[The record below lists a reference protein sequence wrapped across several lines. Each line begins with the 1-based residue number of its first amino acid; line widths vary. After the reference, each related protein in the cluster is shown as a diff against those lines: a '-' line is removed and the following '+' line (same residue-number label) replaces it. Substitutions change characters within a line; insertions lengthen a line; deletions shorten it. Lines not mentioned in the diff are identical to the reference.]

1 MDNAS
6 KLNSTIKIAVLF
18 VLCFQNSGHA
28 LLTRYSQGV
37 LHEKYSSSEV
47 VFVGEMIKFLFSGTL
62 VTLEST
68 EGFTNS
74 AKRLLFLLLNSHK
87 VIILA
92 AGYMVSNLL
101 SYFALARVDAASY
114 TVCLQLKVLT
124 TAAFSKLIL
133 NKKFTY
139 TQWRALLLLVIGCV
153 LVASP
158 SFNDSLPTSEIT
170 TKSDSS
176 DIILGFGA
184 LLVMVSISGFSAV
197 YFESILKDERDRC
210 SIWER
215 NFQLSAFSMLLIA
228 LYSFGENNL
237 SVMSG
242 SQNHGTSYFVG
253 WTVNTVLICTL
264 QASGGLL
271 VAATLKYA
279 DAIIKT
285 LVTAFSIVLST
296 IFGHYLL
303 GGELNMFVALGC
315 ITVIISIFNYVFQE
329 H

>member
-1 MDNAS
+1 M
-6 KLNSTIKIAVLF
+6 
-18 VLCFQNSGHA
+18 
-28 LLTRYSQGV
+28 
-37 LHEKYSSSEV
+37 
-47 VFVGEMIKFLFSGTL
+47 
-62 VTLEST
+62 
-68 EGFTNS
+68 
-74 AKRLLFLLLNSHK
+74 
-87 VIILA
+87 
-92 AGYMVSNLL
+92 
-101 SYFALARVDAASY
+101 
-114 TVCLQLKVLT
+114 
-124 TAAFSKLIL
+124 
-133 NKKFTY
+133 
-139 TQWRALLLLVIGCV
+139 
-153 LVASP
+153 ASP
-158 SFNDSLPTSEIT
+158 SFNDSLPTSEII

-242 SQNHGTSYFVG
+242 NQNHGTSYFVG